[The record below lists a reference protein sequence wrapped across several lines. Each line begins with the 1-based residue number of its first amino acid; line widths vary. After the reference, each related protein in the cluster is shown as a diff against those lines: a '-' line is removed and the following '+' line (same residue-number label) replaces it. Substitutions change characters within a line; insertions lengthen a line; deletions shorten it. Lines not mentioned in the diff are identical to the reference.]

1 MHGRRKEALRGKL
14 VTMGPKIKTKLLKVS
29 MFYSI
34 ILFYNIVRV
43 INCLIASLLLKSDI
57 SAFSQ
62 TCPKIQGGASAH
74 FPSPEAHAHAYIHL
88 YLHTDICYTQNRP
101 AYTQLH
107 RHRTTGYALAKL
119 LPILIMLNILL
130 GLSPQ
135 VAIINGIIL
144 HSLYRTLLITK

>member
-88 YLHTDICYTQNRP
+88 YVYIQTYVIPKIGLRIHNYTGIGLRDMRLQNCF
-101 AYTQLH
+101 LS
-107 RHRTTGYALAKL
+107 L
-119 LPILIMLNILL
+119 LC
-130 GLSPQ
+130 
-135 VAIINGIIL
+135 
-144 HSLYRTLLITK
+144 